1 MKKRIYV
8 IFISIA
14 IVAFTVT
21 GTFAYQKRRGHKEL
35 ESIVKDGNTEKALV
49 NIPEGITKI
58 AIIDGSKGDSI
69 VLDEGDVKEF
79 FLKLDSVS
87 GTVEYVDE
95 GTGYGYAVM
104 CYREN
109 EMVMSFAFM
118 SEKIIRENVGEAGV
132 DRHFIAKDA
141 IPAYEYIDGL
151 FERFR
156 SGK

>member
-58 AIIDGSKGDSI
+58 AIIDGSRGDSI
-69 VLDEGDVKEF
+69 VLDKGDVKDF
-79 FLKLDSVS
+79 FSKLDAVS
-87 GTVEYVDE
+87 GTVEYVGE
-95 GTGYGYAVM
+95 GTGYRYAVM
-104 CYREN
+104 CYRDDT
-109 EMVMSFAFM
+109 MVMSFAFM
-118 SEKIIRENVGEAGV
+118 SEKIIKENVGEAGV
-132 DRHFIAKDA
+132 DRRFTSEET
-141 IPAYEYIDGL
+141 IPAYEYVERI
-151 FERFR
+151 FETVR
-156 SGK
+156 SGR

>member
-58 AIIDGSKGDSI
+58 AIIDGSRGDSI
-69 VLDEGDVKEF
+69 VLDKGDVKDF
-79 FLKLDSVS
+79 FSKLDAVS
-87 GTVEYVDE
+87 GTVEYVGE
-95 GTGYGYAVM
+95 GTGYRYAVM
-104 CYREN
+104 CYRDDT
-109 EMVMSFAFM
+109 MVMSFEFM

-132 DRHFIAKDA
+132 DRLFVAKDA
-141 IPAYEYIDGL
+141 IPAYEYIERL
-151 FERFR
+151 FEKYR
-156 SGK
+156 SSR

>member
-1 MKKRIYV
+1 MKKGTYIICV
-8 IFISIA
+8 SIA
-14 IVAFTVT
+14 VAVFAVS
-21 GTFAYQKRRGHKEL
+21 GTFAYQKRRERKEL

-49 NIPEGITKI
+49 NTPEGITKI
-58 AIIDGSKGDSI
+58 AIIDGSRGDSI

-132 DRHFIAKDA
+132 DRLFVAKDA
-141 IPAYEYIDGL
+141 IPAYEYIERI
-151 FERFR
+151 FEKCRPAR
-156 SGK
+156 

>member
-58 AIIDGSKGDSI
+58 AIIDGSRGDSI
-69 VLDEGDVKEF
+69 VLDEGDVKDF
-79 FLKLDSVS
+79 FSKLDSAT
-87 GTVEYVDE
+87 GTVEYVGE
-95 GTGYGYAVM
+95 GTGYRYAVM

-109 EMVMSFAFM
+109 EVVMSFDFM
-118 SEKIIRENVGEAGV
+118 SEKIIRENAGEAGV

-141 IPAYEYIDGL
+141 IPAYEYIERL
-151 FERFR
+151 FEKYR
-156 SGK
+156 SSR

>member
-58 AIIDGSKGDSI
+58 AIIDGSRGDSI
-69 VLDEGDVKEF
+69 VLDEGDVKDF
-79 FLKLDSVS
+79 FSKLDSAT
-87 GTVEYVDE
+87 GAVEYVGE
-95 GTGYGYAVM
+95 GTGYRYAVM

-109 EMVMSFAFM
+109 EVVMSFEFM
-118 SEKIIRENVGEAGV
+118 SEKIIRENVGEAGA
-132 DRHFIAKDA
+132 DRLFVAKDA
-141 IPAYEYIDGL
+141 ISAYEYIEGL
-151 FERFR
+151 FEKFR
-156 SGK
+156 SEK

>member
-58 AIIDGSKGDSI
+58 AIIDGSRGDSI
-69 VLDEGDVKEF
+69 VLDKGDVKDF
-79 FLKLDSVS
+79 FSKLDAVS
-87 GTVEYVDE
+87 GTVEYVGE
-95 GTGYGYAVM
+95 GTGYRYAVM
-104 CYREN
+104 CYRDDT
-109 EMVMSFAFM
+109 MVMSFAFM
-118 SEKIIRENVGEAGV
+118 SEKIIKENVGEVGA
-132 DRHFIAKDA
+132 DRLFVAKDA
-141 IPAYEYIDGL
+141 ISAYEYIERL
-151 FERFR
+151 FEKYR
-156 SGK
+156 SSR

>member
-58 AIIDGSKGDSI
+58 AIIDGSRGDSI
-69 VLDEGDVKEF
+69 VLDKGDVKDF
-79 FLKLDSVS
+79 FSKLDAVS
-87 GTVEYVDE
+87 GTVEYVGE
-95 GTGYGYAVM
+95 GTGYRYAVM
-104 CYREN
+104 CYRDDT
-109 EMVMSFAFM
+109 MVMSFEFM

-132 DRHFIAKDA
+132 DRLFVAKDV
-141 IPAYEYIDGL
+141 IPAYEYIERL
-151 FERFR
+151 FEKYR
-156 SGK
+156 SSR